1 MQNDKKNTNLKAYD
15 VEVMVMGRRFI
26 RSIWDEYQKKE
37 NWKYTNTITK
47 IRNTKKCYNKKKT
60 DLKADDEEVMVISRR
75 FIRSI
80 WEAAAILLAVI
91 IAPLRELFHSLN
103 FNHHP
108 TLTSSSSRSSSLS
121 RSSSSSSNSYFTVFI
136 LIIKI
141 ISSTSSSS
149 NYSWQLA
156 LYSIVFACVHICF
169 LLCAASFSCERQI
182 CTMNREIF
190 VTLVTRY
197 KWPALEKR
205 NILPSVKALWASMKK
220 N

>member
-1 MQNDKKNTNLKAYD
+1 MEWEKNTN
-15 VEVMVMGRRFI
+15 
-26 RSIWDEYQKKE
+26 
-37 NWKYTNTITK
+37 
-47 IRNTKKCYNKKKT
+47 
-60 DLKADDEEVMVISRR
+60 LKADDEEVMVISRR

-91 IAPLRELFHSLN
+91 IAPLRELFHSPN

-108 TLTSSSSRSSSLS
+108 TLTSSSSSSSRSSSSSS
-121 RSSSSSSNSYFTVFI
+121 RSSSSSSNSYFAIF
-136 LIIKI
+136 IIKI
-141 ISSTSSSS
+141 TSPTSSSS

-156 LYSIVFACVHICF
+156 LYSILFACVHICF
-169 LLCAASFSCERQI
+169 LLCAASLSCERQI

-197 KWPALEKR
+197 KWLALEKR